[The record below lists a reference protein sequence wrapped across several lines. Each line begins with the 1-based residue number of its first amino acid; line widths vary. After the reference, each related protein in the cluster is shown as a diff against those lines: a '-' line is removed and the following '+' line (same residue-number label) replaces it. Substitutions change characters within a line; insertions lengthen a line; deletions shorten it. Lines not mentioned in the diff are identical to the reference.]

1 MELTRELNP
10 ATIVLAAGGIT
21 DGRGLAAALSLGC
34 DGIVLGTRLWAT
46 KEALGDSTGKKRD
59 ALLRAEGDDVVRT
72 RTFDA
77 IQNGERERGR
87 ERERDS
93 VFVILT
99 RRF

>member
-46 KEALGDSTGKKRD
+46 KEALGD

-77 IQNGERERGR
+77 IQNGERERER